1 MRRILLSRPGGF
13 QFIWRFGSWGLG
25 KASLAARNPNT
36 LKSGLAL
43 KPFPC
48 GKER

>member
-13 QFIWRFGSWGLG
+13 QFIWRFG
-25 KASLAARNPNT
+25 ASLAARNPNT